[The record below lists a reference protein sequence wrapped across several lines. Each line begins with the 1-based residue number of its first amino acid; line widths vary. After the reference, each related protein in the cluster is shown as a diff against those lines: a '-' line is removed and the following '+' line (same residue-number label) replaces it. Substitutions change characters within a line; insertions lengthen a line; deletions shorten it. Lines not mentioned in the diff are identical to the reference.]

1 MNTSVNTQ
9 GKNKFT
15 LAVVILNY
23 RTVEL
28 TASTIDAVLP
38 ELDRENHV
46 VVVVDNFS
54 NDGSLEFLERT
65 IKTRDSYNIKLIESE
80 RNVGFSA
87 GVNIGI
93 RSIEASYY
101 LLLNSD
107 AYPRKSAISK
117 LVRCCRDNPL
127 SIIYP
132 SLQFP
137 DGEPQRNYF
146 KDHSYLSEVIDAAQ
160 TGLVTAF
167 LKRWDVSSANAN
179 TSDVGW
185 VSFACV
191 LIPKSVFELC
201 GLLDEGFFLYYED
214 AEFCRRVRLKGI
226 TFVHAPGVNFVHLRG
241 QSGTVKSDISLRRRL
256 PMYYYQSR
264 SYYFRKHNGRLGLF
278 LANLC
283 WYMGRCVSLLRELVK
298 NKLPHLPPFAHR
310 DIWSE

>member
-1 MNTSVNTQ
+1 MNTQ
-9 GKNKFT
+9 DKNKFT

-54 NDGSLEFLERT
+54 NDGSLEYLERI
-65 IKTRDSYNIKLIESE
+65 IKARDSYCIKLIENE
-80 RNVGFSA
+80 RNAGFSA

-93 RSIEASYY
+93 RSIDASCY

-107 AYPRKSAISK
+107 AYPRKSAIRK
-117 LVRCCRDNPL
+117 LVGCSMDNPL

-132 SLQFP
+132 TLQFP
-137 DGEPQRNYF
+137 DGVPQRNYF
-146 KDHSYLSEVIDAAQ
+146 KDHSYLSELIDAAQ
-160 TGLVTAF
+160 TNLVTAC
-167 LKRWDVSSANAN
+167 LKRWDVSSVNK
-179 TSDVGW
+179 DVGDVDW

-201 GLLDEGFFLYYED
+201 GFLDEGFFLYYED
-214 AEFCRRVRLKGI
+214 AEFCRRARLKGI

-241 QSGTVKSDISLRRRL
+241 QSATVKSDISSRRRL

-264 SYYFRKHNGRLGLF
+264 SYYFRKRNGRLGLF

-283 WYMGRCVSLLRELVK
+283 WYMGRCVSLLRELVR

-310 DIWSE
+310 DIWNEY